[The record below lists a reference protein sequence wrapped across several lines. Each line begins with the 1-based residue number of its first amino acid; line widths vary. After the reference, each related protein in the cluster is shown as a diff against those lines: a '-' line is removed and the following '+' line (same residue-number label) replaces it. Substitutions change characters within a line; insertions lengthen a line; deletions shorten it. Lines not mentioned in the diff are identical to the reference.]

1 MSEKNSK
8 FGYMYR
14 DASNYKQFGHSIF
27 SGEFTP
33 QDIDSVIGNLH
44 EGDFFIPEDVGL
56 QSLQEKFESVS
67 IDDHPWHE
75 IDFRTCTE
83 RSPFE
88 LTSEDPTDARNVHEF
103 AEGFAKAKWDE
114 IKASRKMGLI

>member
-1 MSEKNSK
+1 MSGKNSK
-8 FGYMYR
+8 FKYMYR
-14 DASNYKQFGHSIF
+14 DASNYKQFGQAIF

-33 QDIDSVIGNLH
+33 QDIERVIDNLH

-56 QSLQEKFESVS
+56 QPLQEKFESVS

-75 IDFRTCTE
+75 IDFMTGTE

-88 LTSEDPTDARNVHEF
+88 LTREYPTDARSMHEF
-103 AEGFAKAKWDE
+103 AEEFAQAKWDE
-114 IKASRKMGLI
+114 MKASLTMGLI